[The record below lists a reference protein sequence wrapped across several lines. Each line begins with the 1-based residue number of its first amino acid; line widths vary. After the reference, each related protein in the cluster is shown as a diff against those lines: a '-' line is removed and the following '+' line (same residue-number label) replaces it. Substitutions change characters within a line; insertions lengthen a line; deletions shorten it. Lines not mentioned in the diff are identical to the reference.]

1 MAGHGCKNHKKVI
14 YEFCKLNL
22 LLKKQTRAVQ
32 RDRETC
38 NFIQPRGAWWLK
50 FGKCQA
56 TDLRVSDENMPLDQR
71 KVSVQEKQ
79 CGRLHGIP

>member
-1 MAGHGCKNHKKVI
+1 MNFASSICFLRSKHVLFREI
-14 YEFCKLNL
+14 EEPAISYNL
-22 LLKKQTRAVQ
+22 EVL
-32 RDRETC
+32 
-38 NFIQPRGAWWLK
+38 WWLK

-56 TDLRVSDENMPLDQR
+56 TDLRVSDENMPLDRR